1 MNVISIYFPL
11 FTIIAIFLYY
21 FLNPKYR
28 IPFLVLLSVAFI
40 STFSIPLF
48 IYVLGFSIINYF
60 IGIKLSSTR
69 YKKVLFTCGLLF
81 NIIQIIVLKYYNFT
95 ILPIIELFGLDL
107 DISILS
113 RIIIPIGIS
122 YFTLQAIGYLINI
135 KMGWEKPE
143 QNIFRLLL
151 YFVYFPKFIS
161 GPIERSNHFLP
172 QLGNL
177 SGFRTE
183 DVIIGLRIALL
194 GFFKKVIIANHLSTA
209 VNSFYQ
215 SVDSFGGVDILLV
228 ILVQPLYLYFDFSG
242 YTDIAIGL
250 SRTFGIKL
258 VPNFN
263 KPFIAENMTNFW
275 KRFHMSLSSW
285 FNDYVFMQLSFKLRK
300 LKAHATTIA
309 VFVTWV
315 LFGIWHG
322 AGWNFMI
329 LGFVQALAIFY
340 EFKTKKARVHFFSK
354 LSPKKSVFLGRL
366 FTYLFYGFS
375 LIFFFATDLNDSIKV
390 LSGLNNLSFQ
400 QRDQTVIVP
409 LIFGLSFAILFL
421 IYEYL
426 QNSDKKII
434 IVITNLWNRKKLFR
448 IIVYY
453 LTVFMIISQLGG
465 NTSFI
470 YEMF

>member
-1 MNVISIYFPL
+1 
-11 FTIIAIFLYY
+11 
-21 FLNPKYR
+21 
-28 IPFLVLLSVAFI
+28 
-40 STFSIPLF
+40 
-48 IYVLGFSIINYF
+48 
-60 IGIKLSSTR
+60 
-69 YKKVLFTCGLLF
+69 
-81 NIIQIIVLKYYNFT
+81 
-95 ILPIIELFGLDL
+95 
-107 DISILS
+107 
-113 RIIIPIGIS
+113 
-122 YFTLQAIGYLINI
+122 
-135 KMGWEKPE
+135 
-143 QNIFRLLL
+143 
-151 YFVYFPKFIS
+151 
-161 GPIERSNHFLP
+161 
-172 QLGNL
+172 
-177 SGFRTE
+177 
-183 DVIIGLRIALL
+183 
-194 GFFKKVIIANHLSTA
+194 
-209 VNSFYQ
+209 
-215 SVDSFGGVDILLV
+215 
-228 ILVQPLYLYFDFSG
+228 
-242 YTDIAIGL
+242 
-250 SRTFGIKL
+250 
-258 VPNFN
+258 
-263 KPFIAENMTNFW
+263 
-275 KRFHMSLSSW
+275 
-285 FNDYVFMQLSFKLRK
+285 
-300 LKAHATTIA
+300 
-309 VFVTWV
+309 
-315 LFGIWHG
+315 
-322 AGWNFMI
+322 MI

>member
-1 MNVISIYFPL
+1 
-11 FTIIAIFLYY
+11 
-21 FLNPKYR
+21 
-28 IPFLVLLSVAFI
+28 
-40 STFSIPLF
+40 
-48 IYVLGFSIINYF
+48 
-60 IGIKLSSTR
+60 
-69 YKKVLFTCGLLF
+69 
-81 NIIQIIVLKYYNFT
+81 
-95 ILPIIELFGLDL
+95 
-107 DISILS
+107 
-113 RIIIPIGIS
+113 
-122 YFTLQAIGYLINI
+122 
-135 KMGWEKPE
+135 
-143 QNIFRLLL
+143 
-151 YFVYFPKFIS
+151 
-161 GPIERSNHFLP
+161 
-172 QLGNL
+172 
-177 SGFRTE
+177 
-183 DVIIGLRIALL
+183 
-194 GFFKKVIIANHLSTA
+194 
-209 VNSFYQ
+209 
-215 SVDSFGGVDILLV
+215 
-228 ILVQPLYLYFDFSG
+228 
-242 YTDIAIGL
+242 
-250 SRTFGIKL
+250 
-258 VPNFN
+258 
-263 KPFIAENMTNFW
+263 MTNFW

>member
-1 MNVISIYFPL
+1 
-11 FTIIAIFLYY
+11 
-21 FLNPKYR
+21 
-28 IPFLVLLSVAFI
+28 
-40 STFSIPLF
+40 
-48 IYVLGFSIINYF
+48 LGFSIINYY
-60 IGIKLSSTR
+60 IGIKLASTH
-69 YKKVLFTCGLLF
+69 YKKALFACGLLF
-81 NIIQIIVLKYYNFT
+81 NILQIIVLKYYNFT
-95 ILPIIELFGLDL
+95 ISPIFELLGLDL
-107 DISILS
+107 DFSILS
-113 RIIIPIGIS
+113 RIIVPIGIS

-143 QNIFRLLL
+143 QSIFRLFL
-151 YFVYFPKFIS
+151 YFVFFPKFIS

-172 QLGNL
+172 QMDNL
-177 SGFRTE
+177 SGFNKE

-194 GFFKKVIIANHLSTA
+194 GFFKKVIIANHLGPA

-215 SVDSFGGVDILLV
+215 SVDSFGGVDMLLV
-228 ILVQPLYLYFDFSG
+228 LLVQPLYLYFDFSG

-285 FNDYVFMQLSFKLRK
+285 FNDYVFMQISFKLRRI
-300 LKAHATTIA
+300 KAHSTTIA
-309 VFVTWV
+309 VFITWV

-329 LGFVQALAIFY
+329 LGLIQALAIFY
-340 EFKTKKARVHFFSK
+340 EFKTKKARTHFFSK
-354 LSPKKSVFLGRL
+354 YLPKQKVILGRL

-375 LIFFFATDLNDSIKV
+375 LIFFFAGDLSVSLKA
-390 LSGLNNLSFQ
+390 LSSMNNLSFQ
-400 QRDQTVIVP
+400 LRDQTVITP
-409 LIFGLSFAILFL
+409 LIFGLSFAIVFL
-421 IYEYL
+421 LYEYL
-426 QNSDKKII
+426 QNSNKKII
-434 IVITNLWNRKKLFR
+434 TVITNLWNRKRLLR

-453 LTVFMIISQLGG
+453 LTVFMIISQLSG